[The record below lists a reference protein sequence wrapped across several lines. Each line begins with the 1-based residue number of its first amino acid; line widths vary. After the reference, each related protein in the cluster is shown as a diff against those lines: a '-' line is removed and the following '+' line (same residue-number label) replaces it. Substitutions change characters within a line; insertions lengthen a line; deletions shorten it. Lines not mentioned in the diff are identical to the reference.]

1 MGSSWHPS
9 WVQLG
14 SEWTF
19 SSHSNS
25 EFVSQGIVERLGLD
39 LGSLSGSK
47 IEPKTDLKIRGVQS
61 VKFDSRVDGSSIF
74 EVPGRS
80 KIDKETM

>member
-1 MGSSWHPS
+1 M
-9 WVQLG
+9 
-14 SEWTF
+14 
-19 SSHSNS
+19 
-25 EFVSQGIVERLGLD
+25 ERLGLD

-47 IEPKTDLKIRGVQS
+47 IEPKTDLKIRGVKS